1 MLTANITVL
10 DSNLNLAGFNTIY
23 W

>member
-1 MLTANITVL
+1 
-10 DSNLNLAGFNTIY
+10 LAGFNTILEHLLII